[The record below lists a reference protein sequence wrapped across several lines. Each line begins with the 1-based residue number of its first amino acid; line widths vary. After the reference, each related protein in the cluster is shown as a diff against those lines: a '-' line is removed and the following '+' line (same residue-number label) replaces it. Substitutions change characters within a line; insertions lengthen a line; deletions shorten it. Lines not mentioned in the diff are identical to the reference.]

1 MAVPYSF
8 PISLSYYQLPSFKP
22 LNTNLTMIAPAI
34 FDFDGTLF
42 DTHESI
48 SQTIRLTFET
58 LLPTHTPPQP
68 KIHRLIASG
77 AGLADTFKALHPSPA
92 EFTPTAENEWIEK
105 YRALYATHGQL
116 LIKAFPGAKDL
127 LTELN
132 AHKIPIAIV
141 SNKGVAAVKTA
152 LERNG
157 MDGCVP
163 EDLIIGDKTPGAK
176 RKPDPASFVD
186 VLIPVLREK
195 YGMDEIDSGSVLVVG
210 DTVADVQFAR
220 NIKSRVCWC
229 RYGYG
234 DQKACEELN
243 PDYVVDSLGEV
254 VGIVRT

>member
-1 MAVPYSF
+1 M
-8 PISLSYYQLPSFKP
+8 ISL
-22 LNTNLTMIAPAI
+22 AI

-48 SQTIRLTFET
+48 SQTIKLTFDA
-58 LLPTHTPPQP
+58 LQPTHTPPQP
-68 KIHRLIASG
+68 QIQRLISSG
-77 AGLADTFKALHPSPA
+77 AGLSDTFKALHPSPT
-92 EFTPTAENEWIEK
+92 EFTAAAENEWIEK

-116 LIKAFPGAKDL
+116 LIKAFPGARDL
-127 LTELN
+127 LTELS

-157 MDGCVP
+157 LDGYVP

-186 VLIPVLREK
+186 VLIPILRER
-195 YGMDEIDSGSVLVVG
+195 YGMGEVEAEKVLVVG

-220 NIKSRVCWC
+220 NIGSKVCWC

-234 DQKACEELN
+234 DREACEELGPN
-243 PDYVVDSLGEV
+243 FVVDSLDEV
-254 VGIVRT
+254 VKIVKA

>member
-1 MAVPYSF
+1 
-8 PISLSYYQLPSFKP
+8 
-22 LNTNLTMIAPAI
+22 MIALAI

-48 SQTIRLTFET
+48 SKAIKLTFDA
-58 LLPTHTPPQP
+58 LLPTNAPPQSE
-68 KIHRLIASG
+68 IRRLIATG
-77 AGLADTFKALHPSPA
+77 AGLADTFRALHPSPT
-92 EFTPTAENEWIEK
+92 EFTPIVENEWVEK

-127 LTELN
+127 LSELN
-132 AHKIPIAIV
+132 ARNIPVSIV

-157 MDGCVP
+157 LDGYVP

-186 VLIPVLREK
+186 VLMPILRER
-195 YGMDEIDSGSVLVVG
+195 YGMGTIDSEKVLVVG
-210 DTVADVQFAR
+210 DTVADLQFAR
-220 NIKSRVCWC
+220 NIGSRVCWC

-234 DQKACEELN
+234 DRKACQVLG
-243 PDYVVDSLGEV
+243 PDFVIDSLGEI
-254 VGIVRT
+254 VGIVQA

>member
-1 MAVPYSF
+1 M
-8 PISLSYYQLPSFKP
+8 ISL
-22 LNTNLTMIAPAI
+22 AI

-48 SQTIRLTFET
+48 SQTIKLTFDA
-58 LLPTHTPPQP
+58 LLPTHAPPQSEV
-68 KIHRLIASG
+68 HRLISSG
-77 AGLADTFKALHPSPA
+77 AGLSDTFQALHPSPTD
-92 EFTPTAENEWIEK
+92 FTPTVENEWIEK

-127 LTELN
+127 LAELN
-132 AHKIPIAIV
+132 AHKVPIAIV

-157 MDGCVP
+157 LEGYVP

-186 VLIPVLREK
+186 VLVPVLREK
-195 YGMDEIDSGSVLVVG
+195 YGLGDVEPGSVLVVG
-210 DTVADVQFAR
+210 DTVADVQFAK
-220 NIKSRVCWC
+220 NIGSKVCWC

-234 DQKACEELN
+234 DREACEN
-243 PDYVVDSLGEV
+243 AGPDFVVDSLEEV
-254 VGIVRT
+254 VGIVKN